1 GRFAIIFVGTL
12 EVPYK
17 AADVLLA
24 AFARC
29 LRSGLDAGLTIVGD
43 GRLRPQLERL
53 AQSLSVNDRV
63 RFLGPIPA
71 GGPVRE
77 ELDASD
83 LFVLPS
89 RVEGLPR
96 AMVEAMARG
105 LPCIGTS
112 IGGMPELLPREA
124 LVKPGDAEEL
134 AAKILELASSPA
146 QRAEWAR
153 NNLAKARE

>member
-1 GRFAIIFVGTL
+1 LYVTQGALQRRYQPARGRSGSSKSFSIAASDVELPEDAFVRESQLPDKSAYQLNAGRNGRFAIIFVGTL

-96 AMVEAMARG
+96 AMVE
-105 LPCIGTS
+105 
-112 IGGMPELLPREA
+112 
-124 LVKPGDAEEL
+124 
-134 AAKILELASSPA
+134 
-146 QRAEWAR
+146 
-153 NNLAKARE
+153 